1 MLLLLNP
8 FSYLLILK
16 LEILLLGFNVMS
28 CLFNF
33 FFNRIYI
40 FNLIELSTSQ
50 HALDSSHINVVVFG
64 IWTVYLMMVNR
75 INRCILTP
83 LKYKIAV
90 MPSLSVTMRSNSSS
104 NVTLGMVV
112 GGDIL

>member
-1 MLLLLNP
+1 MLLLLDP
-8 FSYLLILK
+8 FSYLLIL
-16 LEILLLGFNVMS
+16 EILFLGFNVMS

-33 FFNRIYI
+33 FNRIYI
-40 FNLIELSTSQ
+40 FNVIELSTSQ

-112 GGDIL
+112 GRDIL